1 MSTLSYIWNCYLVY
15 SRTSLSPILCDNIG
29 MIQQKRETEY
39 LIIGQGIAGTL
50 FAHELDK
57 NGHDFIV
64 IDPNQHNASKTAAGM
79 YNPVV
84 LKRFS
89 AVWQG
94 KQQIL
99 TAQQTVAEIAEKLHV
114 TLDYPMDI
122 FRIFHDEAEKVT
134 WAKKAAHED
143 LQGLLDAA
151 FYDAENDNIVA
162 PFALGRITLGGKIDL
177 TTLLTSYRRYLEKSQ
192 RIYTQSIDYQRL
204 KYQDNQWL
212 YQGETATIAAHKV
225 VCCEGYGMMQN
236 PYFCSLPLKG
246 NKGEVLIIKA
256 PQLNLT
262 AAIKSKVFIMPMSEL
277 GDDVY
282 FVGATYHWTD
292 KDNVPTSAAKADL
305 REKLS
310 QFVNGDIEVLSHRA
324 GMRPTVID
332 RRPLLGQH
340 ATQPQ
345 LYLFNGLGTRGVML
359 GASMAKRLYA
369 LIEENTPLPMDIDIA
384 RFSQ

>member
-1 MSTLSYIWNCYLVY
+1 MKNVLKMGLVY

-39 LIIGQGIAGTL
+39 LIIGQGLAGTF

-64 IDPNQHNASKTAAGM
+64 IDPNRHNASKTAAGM
-79 YNPVV
+79 YNPIV

-94 KQQIL
+94 RQQIL
-99 TAQQTVAEIAEKLHV
+99 TAKQTVAEIAEKLQV

-122 FRIFHDEAEKVT
+122 FRIFHDDAEKTT
-134 WAKKAAHED
+134 WTKKARNQD
-143 LQGLLDAA
+143 LQGLLDLT
-151 FYDAENDNIVA
+151 FYHAENDNIVA

-177 TTLLTSYRRYLEKSQ
+177 TTLLTGYRQYLEKNQ
-192 RIYTQSIDYQRL
+192 RVYTQSIDYRQL
-204 KYQDNQWL
+204 TYQDNHWL
-212 YQGETATIAAHKV
+212 YQGNTVTIAANKV
-225 VCCEGYGMMQN
+225 VCCEGYGMTQN

-292 KDNVPTSAAKADL
+292 KDSVPTSTAKADL
-305 REKLS
+305 LEKLS
-310 QFVNGDIEVLSHRA
+310 QFVNSDIEVLSHRA

-340 ATQPQ
+340 AEQPQ
-345 LYLFNGLGTRGVML
+345 LYLLNGLGTRGVML
-359 GASMAKRLYA
+359 GASMAKQLYA
-369 LIEENTPLPMDIDIA
+369 RIEKNTPLPTDIDIA